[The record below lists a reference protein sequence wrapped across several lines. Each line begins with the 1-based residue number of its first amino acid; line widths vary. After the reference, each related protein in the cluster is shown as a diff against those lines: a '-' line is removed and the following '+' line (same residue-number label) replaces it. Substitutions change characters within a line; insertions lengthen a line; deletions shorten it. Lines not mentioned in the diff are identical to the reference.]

1 MSEQITNIRFPVKEN
16 ILISLKK
23 SKAEFINDI
32 LYFSALSFYRR
43 KKLSIGKA
51 AELAELDKIDFIHKI
66 QEEEAIFN
74 YTEDEIAEI
83 FSDVDK
89 ICLK

>member
-1 MSEQITNIRFPVKEN
+1 MIFSIFQHY
-16 ILISLKK
+16 L
-23 SKAEFINDI
+23 FIGE
-32 LYFSALSFYRR
+32 

-66 QEEEAIFN
+66 QEEEVIFN
-74 YTEDEIAEI
+74 YTEDDIAEI

>member
-32 LYFSALSFYRR
+32 LYFSALSFYQR

-51 AELAELDKIDFIHKI
+51 AELAGLDKIDFIHKI